1 VLGAAEADCEIVSSY
16 GLLVVVACKSRMEG
30 ADTHV
35 MSGFRRKS
43 EGRERR
49 KHDLCVVV

>member
-1 VLGAAEADCEIVSSY
+1 VKLYRATGCWLWLHVSHEW
-16 GLLVVVACKSRMEG
+16 RG